1 MPQLNYLEIE
11 TQPNPI
17 ASVIWLHGLGA
28 SGHDFEPIVP
38 ELGLPMGVRF
48 IFPHAP
54 NRTVTVNGGMV
65 MPAWYDIISVDIE
78 RIIDTEQIMESAEAV
93 GELIEQEIARGIPSE
108 QIFIAGFSQGGAVAY
123 EAALSYPKP
132 LGGLISLSSYF
143 ATKPSISL
151 HQANRSLPI
160 FIGHGTVDNVVV
172 ELLGL
177 QAVKALED
185 LDYKPDY
192 ASYPIAHSICMEEI
206 TDISQWLQKQLAK
219 KV

>member
-1 MPQLNYLEIE
+1 
-11 TQPNPI
+11 
-17 ASVIWLHGLGA
+17 
-28 SGHDFEPIVP
+28 
-38 ELGLPMGVRF
+38 MGVRF

-78 RIIDTEQIMESAEAV
+78 RVIDTQQIMESAEAI
-93 GELIEQEIARGIPSE
+93 GELIEQEITRGIPSE
-108 QIFIAGFSQGGAVAY
+108 QIFIVGFSQGGAVAY

-132 LGGLISLSSYF
+132 LGGLIALSSYF
-143 ATKPSISL
+143 ATKTSIIL
-151 HQANRSLPI
+151 HKMNRSLPI
-160 FIGHGTVDNVVV
+160 LIGHGTVDNVVV

-206 TDISQWLQKQLAK
+206 TDIAQWLQKQLAK
-219 KV
+219 KA